1 MGPSLQPFKYA
12 MTILPG
18 QIDAGPI
25 GFEPDAGQPSMSLT
39 VSRSPTSS
47 SLVSAI
53 FDLANSSIS

>member
-12 MTILPG
+12 MTVLPG

-39 VSRSPTSS
+39 IGTTFSPYSPM
-47 SLVSAI
+47 
-53 FDLANSSIS
+53 DSIIV